1 MKPKVLGV
9 LEVQKSKTEI
19 KIIQEIRFIR
29 KFIQVAKIHIRTI
42 QAAKMDIR
50 IIKEVGLIFLQKAVL
65 CPKCMTHKIR
75 NISEDGEL

>member
-9 LEVQKSKTEI
+9 LEVQKSETEI
-19 KIIQEIRFIR
+19 KIIQEIRI
-29 KFIQVAKIHIRTI
+29 IQVAKIDIRII
-42 QAAKMDIR
+42 QDAKMDIR